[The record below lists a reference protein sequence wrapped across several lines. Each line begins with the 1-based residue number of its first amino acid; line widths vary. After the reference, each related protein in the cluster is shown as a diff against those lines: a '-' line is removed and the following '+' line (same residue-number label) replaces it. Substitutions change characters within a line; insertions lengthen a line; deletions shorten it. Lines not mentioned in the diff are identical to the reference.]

1 MNEVL
6 IMSLAAGFVLMI
18 AWFLLTSVLF
28 WRFLFLII
36 VFSIIGFLTLVVI
49 TNLPSEGSV
58 NVMKLFNSILTS
70 IDYQLNLLKDSGEN
84 N

>member
-1 MNEVL
+1 
-6 IMSLAAGFVLMI
+6 MSLAAGFVLMI

-28 WRFLFLII
+28 WRFLFLTI
-36 VFSIIGFLTLVVI
+36 VFAIIGFLTLVVI
-49 TNLPSEGSV
+49 TNLPSDGPV
-58 NVMKLFNSILTS
+58 NIMKLFNSILTS